1 MLEIDVKKMFLL
13 AMFPILLA
21 FPGSVLSA
29 TPKADR
35 IAVESRVK
43 KEIEV
48 DFAQPYALSLRLA
61 ERKCLDGRPVKDFQG
76 EVIEYW
82 ANLECP
88 YCGIAE
94 PLKVQRD
101 NGDIC
106 IIVRHAP
113 VSQYGE
119 AMKKALAFEAL
130 RSFSVNSANRF
141 WDAVVPKTSLAI
153 PVPYEAALRAAL
165 DEALITPEAFAE
177 VIEKV
182 SSAISNDILAGQN
195 RISTT
200 PTYIIQGIRFPACDF
215 RADQLP
221 QAIDLAR
228 KARSGDLEAKKEIMS
243 MITRGILNEQI
254 L

>member
-1 MLEIDVKKMFLL
+1 MKKMFLL
-13 AMFPILLA
+13 AVFPILFA
-21 FPGSVLSA
+21 IPGIVHSA

-48 DFAQPYALSLRLA
+48 DFAQPFALPISLA
-61 ERKCLDGRPVKDFQG
+61 EKKCLDGRAVKDFQG

-94 PLKVQRD
+94 PLKAQRD

-113 VSQYGE
+113 ASQYGE

-141 WDAVVPKTSLAI
+141 WDNVVPKTSLGI
-153 PVPYEAALRAAL
+153 PVPYEAALRSAL

-177 VIEKV
+177 AIEKV
-182 SSAISNDILAGQN
+182 SPDISRDILAGQH

-200 PTYIIQGIRFPACDF
+200 PTYLIQGIRFPACDF
-215 RADQLP
+215 RANQLP
-221 QAIDLAR
+221 KAIELAH
-228 KARSGDLEAKKEIMS
+228 KARAGDTEAKQEIIG
-243 MITRGILNEQI
+243 MIIRGLLNEQ
-254 L
+254 LL

>member
-1 MLEIDVKKMFLL
+1 MKKMFLF
-13 AMFPILLA
+13 AVFPILLA
-21 FPGSVLSA
+21 LPGLSHSA

-35 IAVESRVK
+35 IAVENRVS

-48 DFAQPYALSLRLA
+48 DFAQPFALSISLA

-94 PLKVQRD
+94 PLKAQRD
-101 NGDIC
+101 NRNIC
-106 IIVRHAP
+106 IVVRHAP
-113 VSQYGE
+113 ASQYGE

-141 WDAVVPKTSLAI
+141 WDTVVPKTSLAI
-153 PVPYEAALRAAL
+153 PVPYEAALRLAL
-165 DEALITPEAFAE
+165 EEALISPEAFAE
-177 VIEKV
+177 AIEKV
-182 SSAISNDILAGQN
+182 SPDISRDILAGQN

-221 QAIDLAR
+221 KTIELAHKARVGDTEAKQVIIDL
-228 KARSGDLEAKKEIMS
+228 
-243 MITRGILNEQI
+243 ITRGLLNEQI

>member
-1 MLEIDVKKMFLL
+1 MFLF
-13 AMFPILLA
+13 AVFPILLA
-21 FPGSVLSA
+21 LPGLAHSA

-35 IAVESRVK
+35 IAVENRVR

-48 DFAQPYALSLRLA
+48 DFAQPFALSISLA

-94 PLKVQRD
+94 PLQAQRD
-101 NGDIC
+101 NEDIC
-106 IIVRHAP
+106 IVVRHAP
-113 VSQYGE
+113 ASQYGE
-119 AMKKALAFEAL
+119 AMKKALAYEAL

-141 WDAVVPKTSLAI
+141 WDTVIPKTSLAI
-153 PVPYEAALRAAL
+153 PVPYEAVLRSALE
-165 DEALITPEAFAE
+165 EALISPEAFAE
-177 VIEKV
+177 AIEKV
-182 SSAISNDILAGQN
+182 SPDISRDILAGQN

-221 QAIDLAR
+221 KAIELAHKARVGDTEAKQEIIDL
-228 KARSGDLEAKKEIMS
+228 
-243 MITRGILNEQI
+243 ITRGLLNEQI

>member
-1 MLEIDVKKMFLL
+1 MLKLVAI
-13 AMFPILLA
+13 IL
-21 FPGSVLSA
+21 SVSVNIIFSSSCMGA

-48 DFAQPYALSLRLA
+48 DFAQPYALTLRLA
-61 ERKCLDGRPVKDFQG
+61 ERKCLDGRSVKDFQG
-76 EVIEYW
+76 EIIEYW
-82 ANLECP
+82 TNLECP

-94 PLKVQRD
+94 PLKAQRD

-113 VSQYGE
+113 ASQYGE

-153 PVPYEAALRAAL
+153 PVPYEAALRTAL

-177 VIEKV
+177 AIEKV
-182 SSAISNDILAGQN
+182 SSTISNDILAGQN

-228 KARSGDLEAKKEIMS
+228 KARAGDLEAKREIMG
-243 MITRGILNEQI
+243 MITRGLLNEQI